1 MKIKKVETN
10 NRKKCFEVH
19 TTRRVYPFP
28 CGLAQPGPVR
38 ENRVEPVFVDPELGR
53 GVFTCALASG
63 EEGSKPLES
72 GPSMIRRASSVP

>member
-53 GVFTCALASG
+53 
-63 EEGSKPLES
+63 
-72 GPSMIRRASSVP
+72 